1 MKFSFRSAAF
11 LTAIV
16 LYSGFVVR
24 GYYNYRAEL
33 LEELALSSASGM
45 EFFRTEEAGLNL
57 LATLE
62 PFQTALRFK
71 IASLPEALLNELGK
85 RSGVADRYWAAS
97 KDRDF
102 FLSNTQGRKGPL
114 FSEPSLRP
122 APVEEFSPAACV
134 QVPGAAAQAP
144 YFYRWDGSGKNIYM
158 YRCVFFERDC
168 VGLIGASV
176 SPEAIAKLI
185 RREHPIL
192 ATVPFLITARPG
204 GLNSCR
210 QFGASGPE
218 LCSVLDSGALL
229 GGYLNHS
236 AGLIFWGIFVFSGI
250 LAFAFLIK
258 KQVYDPTLFFM
269 DTLSDISHGVRRN
282 AEDMKIPVILAPLRQ
297 MIHQVISRHFQLIE
311 EQERLSR
318 TTAIGH
324 MATQVAHDIRSPL
337 AALDSITGDIE
348 QLPEEK
354 RILIRSAISRI
365 RDIANNLLEK
375 NRKVSPEPGDSRPA
389 APRPADSQLLSSLID
404 PVITEKRLQ
413 YRSKMGIDIDY
424 RPGPGSYGL
433 FVKVNAGTLKTI
445 LSNLINNAVEAI
457 EEKGTVV
464 LSLKSGGGTVSI
476 VIRDNGCGI
485 PPEIL
490 GRLGQ
495 RGETYGKPGGS
506 GLGLY
511 QAKTAVEAWGGA
523 LDIESEP
530 GRGTAVTLTFPKAAA
545 PCWFVSELKLT
556 PGRAVIVLDD
566 DATIHQVWQS
576 RFESLDLKKH
586 EIRVFHFSTPAAFR
600 GWVRQNVQEAGK
612 ALYLA
617 DFELL
622 GYRETG
628 LSLVE
633 ELGLGKLAVLVTS
646 HYEEE
651 SIRENC
657 IRLGSRLIPKGLAGM
672 TPISIGEEEAGCGE
686 PAGGRGA
693 ILVDDDPLVRMSW
706 SLAAKKYGI
715 SLRVFKNSEEFR
727 AVSAELPKDAAIY
740 IDSDLGEGI
749 KGEQIAAEL
758 KERGFTDLTLQ
769 TGHDARKF
777 SGLNWL
783 KVAGKEPPWSGPAER
798 L

>member
-1 MKFSFRSAAF
+1 MKFSFKSVAF

-24 GYYNYRAEL
+24 GYFNYRAEL
-33 LEELALSSASGM
+33 LEELALSSESGM
-45 EFFRTEEAGLNL
+45 ELFRTEEAGLNL

-71 IASLPEALLNELGK
+71 IASLPESLLNELGK

-114 FSEPSLRP
+114 FSESSLRP
-122 APVEEFSPAACV
+122 APVEDFSPAVCV
-134 QVPGAAAQAP
+134 PAPGTAVPAP

-192 ATVPFLITARPG
+192 ATVPFVISGQPG
-204 GLNSCR
+204 GLHSCR
-210 QFGASGPE
+210 PFGASGPE
-218 LCSVLDSGALL
+218 LCSGLDSRTLL

-236 AGLIFWGIFVFSGI
+236 AGLIFWGVFIFSGI

-258 KQVYDPTLFFM
+258 KRLYDPTLFFM

-311 EQERLSR
+311 EQERLAR

-365 RDIANNLLEK
+365 RDIANDLLEK
-375 NRKVSPEPGDSRPA
+375 NRKVSPEPGDSQA
-389 APRPADSQLLSSLID
+389 AAQRPADSQLLSSLID

-413 YRSKMGIDIDY
+413 SRSTMGIDIDY
-424 RPGPGSYGL
+424 RPGPESYGL
-433 FVKVNAGTLKTI
+433 FVKVNPGMLKTI

-457 EEKGTVV
+457 EEKGAVV
-464 LSLKSGGGTVSI
+464 LSLKSEDGAVRL
-476 VIRDNGCGI
+476 VVRDNGRGI
-485 PPEIL
+485 PAEIL

-511 QAKTAVEAWGGA
+511 HAKTTVESWGGS
-523 LDIESEP
+523 LGVESEP
-530 GRGTAVTLTFPKAAA
+530 GKGTAVTLTFPQAAA
-545 PCWFVSELKLT
+545 PCWFVSELKFS
-556 PGRAVIVLDD
+556 PGRPVIVLDD

-586 EIRVFHFSTPAAFR
+586 KIQVFHFSTPAAFR
-600 GWVRQNVQEAGK
+600 GWVRQNAPEAGK

-633 ELGLGKLAVLVTS
+633 ELGLGKQAVLVTS

-657 IRLGSRLIPKGLAGM
+657 IRLGTRLLPKGLAGM
-672 TPISIGEEEAGCGE
+672 TPISIGEDEGGCGA
-686 PAGGRGA
+686 PAAAQNA
-693 ILVDDDPLVRMSW
+693 ILVDDDPLVCMSW
-706 SLAAKKYGI
+706 ALAAKKYGV
-715 SLRVFKNSEEFR
+715 SLRVFKNAEEFK
-727 AVSAELPKDAAIY
+727 AVSAELPKDAALY
-740 IDSDLGEGI
+740 IDSDLGGGI
-749 KGEQIAAEL
+749 KGEEIAAEL
-758 KERGFTDLTLQ
+758 KARGFTDLTLQ
-769 TGHDARKF
+769 TGHDAQRF
-777 SGLNWL
+777 SGLSWL
-783 KVAGKEPPWSGPAER
+783 KVVGKEPPWNGRADR
-798 L
+798 